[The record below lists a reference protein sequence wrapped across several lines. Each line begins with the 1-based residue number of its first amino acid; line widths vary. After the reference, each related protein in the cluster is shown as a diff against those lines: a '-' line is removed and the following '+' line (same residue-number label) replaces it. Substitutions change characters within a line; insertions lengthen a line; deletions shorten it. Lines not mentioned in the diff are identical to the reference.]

1 MKADEVRPGQV
12 VVSLAGR
19 DRGRPFIVLK
29 VLNERLVLVADG
41 DLRKVNKPK
50 KKNVRH
56 LQARDGLSEKVAKK
70 VVAAMT
76 VTDQDLREAL
86 QGCIGGSDRT
96 EGLTGCGTGGIA
108 DG

>member
-56 LQARDGLSEKVAKK
+56 LQAGDVSEKVAKK

-86 QGCIGGSDRT
+86 RGCIGGPDRP
-96 EGLTGCGTGGIA
+96 EGLTGCSTGGIA